1 MQVTIARQATPG
13 RRGLPP
19 PRYARPMKPLDLN
32 LLLTLDVLIQEGSVV
47 GAARRLNLSTPAM
60 SRSLAR
66 IREAVGDPVLVRS
79 GRGLA
84 PTPRALALREQ
95 VRHVVE
101 QAHAVFAAFG
111 EGLDLATLARVFTLR
126 ANDVF
131 VGGYGGRL
139 REHLRRHAPRAVL
152 RFVSEGEDDG
162 GALSGDADLYIGSS
176 QKFGADIKV
185 QTLFTT
191 TFCGLARSGHPI
203 FKSAITPRRFCAYD
217 HIGVSRRGRAQGPM
231 DEVLAGLGLARQ
243 VSLITPTFHAAIFA
257 LADSDLVLPSMPED
271 LMPGIE
277 RLGLKLRAFP
287 VPVPMAPVTVV
298 QAWPP
303 RLDSDPAHRW
313 LRQTIRQVCGT
324 QPDPS
329 QAL

>member
-1 MQVTIARQATPG
+1 
-13 RRGLPP
+13 
-19 PRYARPMKPLDLN
+19 MKSLDLN

-66 IREAVGDPVLVRS
+66 IRDAVGDPVLVRS

-84 PTPRALALREQ
+84 PTPRALELREQ
-95 VRHVVE
+95 VRSVVE
-101 QAHAVFAAFG
+101 QAQAVFTAFSQ
-111 EGLDLATLARVFTLR
+111 DINLATLTRVFTLR

-139 REHLRRHAPRAVL
+139 REHLRRHAPRTVL
-152 RFVSEGEDDG
+152 RFVSEGEDDAD
-162 GALSGDADLYIGSS
+162 ALSGDADLYIGSS

-185 QTLFTT
+185 QSLFTT
-191 TFCGLARSGHPI
+191 SFCGLARNEHPI
-203 FKSAITPRRFCAYD
+203 FNGDITPQRFAACD
-217 HIGVSRRGRAQGPM
+217 HVSVSRRGRSQGPI
-231 DEVLAGLGLARQ
+231 DLALAEMGLARQ

-257 LADSDLVLPSMPED
+257 LADSDLLLPSMPEH
-271 LMPGIE
+271 LIPGVK
-277 RLGLKLRAFP
+277 RLGLALRAFP
-287 VPVPMAPVTVV
+287 VPVPLAPVTVV

-313 LRQTIRQVCGT
+313 LRQTIKQVCDT
-324 QPDPS
+324 VS
-329 QAL
+329 

>member
-1 MQVTIARQATPG
+1 MLDR
-13 RRGLPP
+13 
-19 PRYARPMKPLDLN
+19 MKSLDLN

-66 IREAVGDPVLVRS
+66 IRDAVGDPVLVRS

-84 PTPRALALREQ
+84 PTPRALELREQ
-95 VRHVVE
+95 VRNVVE
-101 QAHAVFAAFG
+101 QAQAVFTAFSQ
-111 EGLDLATLARVFTLR
+111 DINLATLTRVFTLR

-139 REHLRRHAPRAVL
+139 REHLRRHAPRTVL
-152 RFVSEGEDDG
+152 RFVSEGEEDTD
-162 GALSGDADLYIGSS
+162 ALSGDADLYIGSS

-185 QTLFTT
+185 QSLFTT
-191 TFCGLARSGHPI
+191 SFCGLARNEHAI
-203 FKSAITPRRFCAYD
+203 FKGDITPQRFAACD
-217 HIGVSRRGRAQGPM
+217 HVSVSRRGRSQGPI
-231 DEVLAGLGLARQ
+231 DLALADMGLARH

-257 LADSDLVLPSMPED
+257 LADSDLLLPSMPEH
-271 LMPGIE
+271 LIPGVK
-277 RLGLKLRAFP
+277 RLGLPLRAFP
-287 VPVPMAPVTVV
+287 VPVPLAPVTVV

-313 LRQTIRQVCGT
+313 LRQTIKQVCDT
-324 QPDPS
+324 AS
-329 QAL
+329 

>member
-1 MQVTIARQATPG
+1 MAASFARRAMLG
-13 RRGLPP
+13 H
-19 PRYARPMKPLDLN
+19 MKPLDLN

-84 PTPRALALREQ
+84 PTPRALALHAQ
-95 VRHVVE
+95 VRHVIE
-101 QAHAVFAAFG
+101 QAQAVFTAFG
-111 EGLDLATLARVFTLR
+111 EDVNLATLTRVFTLR

-139 REHLRRHAPRAVL
+139 REHLRRYAPRAVL
-152 RFVSEGEDDG
+152 RFVSEGNHDAD
-162 GALSGDADLYIGSS
+162 ALSGDADLYIGSS

-191 TFCGLARSGHPI
+191 AFCGLARKEHPI
-203 FKSAITPRRFCAYD
+203 FKAPITPQRFCAYD
-217 HIGVSRRGRAQGPM
+217 HVSVSRRGRARGPI
-231 DEVLAGLGLARQ
+231 DDTLEELGLARH

-257 LADSDLVLPSMPED
+257 LADSDLVLPSIPEN
-271 LMPGIE
+271 LMPGVE
-277 RLGLKLRAFP
+277 RLGLKLHAFQ
-287 VPVPMAPVTVV
+287 VPVPMRPVTLV

-313 LRQTIRQVCGT
+313 LRQTIKQVCGT
-324 QPDPS
+324 PPE
-329 QAL
+329 ALSTP

>member
-1 MQVTIARQATPG
+1 MLDR
-13 RRGLPP
+13 
-19 PRYARPMKPLDLN
+19 MKPLDLN

-66 IREAVGDPVLVRS
+66 IRDAVGDPVLVRS

-84 PTPRALALREQ
+84 PTPRALELREQ
-95 VRHVVE
+95 VRNVVE
-101 QAHAVFAAFG
+101 QAQAVFTAFSQ
-111 EGLDLATLARVFTLR
+111 DINLATLTRVFTLR

-139 REHLRRHAPRAVL
+139 REHLRRHAPRTVL
-152 RFVSEGEDDG
+152 RFVSEGEEDTD
-162 GALSGDADLYIGSS
+162 ALSGDADLYIGSS

-185 QTLFTT
+185 QSLFTT
-191 TFCGLARSGHPI
+191 SFCGLARNEHAI
-203 FKSAITPRRFCAYD
+203 FKGDITPQRFAACD
-217 HIGVSRRGRAQGPM
+217 HVSVSRRGRSQGPI
-231 DEVLAGLGLARQ
+231 DLALADMGLARH

-257 LADSDLVLPSMPED
+257 LADSDLLLPSMPEH
-271 LMPGIE
+271 LIPGVK
-277 RLGLKLRAFP
+277 RLGLPLRAFP
-287 VPVPMAPVTVV
+287 VPVPLAPVTVV

-313 LRQTIRQVCGT
+313 LRQTIKQVCDT
-324 QPDPS
+324 TS
-329 QAL
+329 

>member
-1 MQVTIARQATPG
+1 MLDR
-13 RRGLPP
+13 
-19 PRYARPMKPLDLN
+19 MKSLDLN

-66 IREAVGDPVLVRS
+66 IRDAVGDPVLVRS

-84 PTPRALALREQ
+84 PTPRALELREQ
-95 VRHVVE
+95 VRNVVE
-101 QAHAVFAAFG
+101 QAQAVFTAFSQ
-111 EGLDLATLARVFTLR
+111 DINLATLTRVFTLR

-139 REHLRRHAPRAVL
+139 REHLRRHAPRTVL
-152 RFVSEGEDDG
+152 RFVSEGEEDTD
-162 GALSGDADLYIGSS
+162 ALSGDADLYIGSS

-185 QTLFTT
+185 QSLFTT
-191 TFCGLARSGHPI
+191 SFCGLARNEHAI
-203 FKSAITPRRFCAYD
+203 FKGDITPQRFAACD
-217 HIGVSRRGRAQGPM
+217 HVSVSRRGRSQGPI
-231 DEVLAGLGLARQ
+231 DLALAGMGLARH

-257 LADSDLVLPSMPED
+257 LADSDLLLPSMPEH
-271 LMPGIE
+271 LIPGVK
-277 RLGLKLRAFP
+277 RLGLPLRAFP
-287 VPVPMAPVTVV
+287 VPVPLAPVTVV

-313 LRQTIRQVCGT
+313 LRQTIKQVCDT
-324 QPDPS
+324 AS
-329 QAL
+329 

>member
-1 MQVTIARQATPG
+1 MLDR
-13 RRGLPP
+13 
-19 PRYARPMKPLDLN
+19 MKSLDLN

-66 IREAVGDPVLVRS
+66 IRDAVGDPVLVRS

-84 PTPRALALREQ
+84 PTPRALELREQ
-95 VRHVVE
+95 VRSVVE
-101 QAHAVFAAFG
+101 QAQAVFTAFSQ
-111 EGLDLATLARVFTLR
+111 DINLATLTRVFTLR

-139 REHLRRHAPRAVL
+139 REHLRRHAPRTVL
-152 RFVSEGEDDG
+152 RFVSEGEDDAD
-162 GALSGDADLYIGSS
+162 ALSGDADLYIGSS

-185 QTLFTT
+185 QSLFTT
-191 TFCGLARSGHPI
+191 SFCGLARNEHPI
-203 FKSAITPRRFCAYD
+203 FNGDITPQRFAACD
-217 HIGVSRRGRAQGPM
+217 HVSVSRRGRSQGPI
-231 DEVLAGLGLARQ
+231 DLALAEMGLARQ

-257 LADSDLVLPSMPED
+257 LADSDLLLPSMPEH
-271 LMPGIE
+271 LIPGVK
-277 RLGLKLRAFP
+277 RLGLALRAFP
-287 VPVPMAPVTVV
+287 VPVPLAPVTVV

-313 LRQTIRQVCGT
+313 LRQTIKQVCDT
-324 QPDPS
+324 VS
-329 QAL
+329 

>member
-1 MQVTIARQATPG
+1 
-13 RRGLPP
+13 
-19 PRYARPMKPLDLN
+19 MKPLDLN
-32 LLLTLDVLIQEGSVV
+32 LLVTLDVLIQEGSVV

-95 VRHVVE
+95 VRNVVE
-101 QAHAVFAAFG
+101 QAQAVLGAFG
-111 EGLDLATLARVFTLR
+111 QDVNLATLERIFTLR

-131 VGGYGGRL
+131 VGGFGGRL
-139 REHLRRHAPRAVL
+139 REHLRRYAPRTTL
-152 RFVSEGEDDG
+152 RFVSEGEHDS
-162 GALSGDADLYIGSS
+162 GALDDDADLYIGSV

-191 TFCGLARSGHPI
+191 NFHGLARSGHAI
-203 FKSAITPRRFCAYD
+203 FHGVVTPRRFAAYE
-217 HIGVSRRGRAQGPM
+217 HIGVSRRGRSHGPIDEALAEQGLSRH
-231 DEVLAGLGLARQ
+231 VA
-243 VSLITPTFHAAIFA
+243 LITPTFYAAIFA
-257 LADSDLVLPSMPED
+257 LADSDLILPA
-271 LMPGIE
+271 MPGHLLPGVK
-277 RLGLKLRAFP
+277 RLGLDLRAFD
-287 VPVPMAPVTVV
+287 VPIDMPAVTVV

-313 LRQTIRQVCGT
+313 LRQTIKQVCS
-324 QPDPS
+324 DAS
-329 QAL
+329 EAADAAL

>member
-1 MQVTIARQATPG
+1 MLGGMNTP
-13 RRGLPP
+13 
-19 PRYARPMKPLDLN
+19 DLN
-32 LLLTLDVLIQEGSVV
+32 LLLTLNVLIQEGSVV

-60 SRSLAR
+60 SRTLAR

-84 PTPRALALREQ
+84 PTPRALELRDQ
-95 VRHVVE
+95 VRSVVE
-101 QAHAVFAAFG
+101 QAQSVFSAFSQDV
-111 EGLDLATLARVFTLR
+111 DLGTLTRVFTLR

-139 REHLRRHAPRAVL
+139 RERLRRYAPRTAL
-152 RFVSEGEDDG
+152 RFLSEGESDAS
-162 GALSGDADLYIGSS
+162 ALSGDADLYIGSS

-191 TFCGLARSGHPI
+191 TFCGLARAEHPI
-203 FKSAITPRRFCAYD
+203 FKADITPQRFAAYD
-217 HIGVSRRGRAQGPM
+217 HVSVSRRGRAQGPI
-231 DEVLAGLGLARQ
+231 DAALGEQGLERH

-257 LADSDLVLPSMPED
+257 LADSDLILPSMPEN
-271 LMPGIE
+271 LMPSVQ
-277 RLGLKLRAFP
+277 RLGLTLRGFR
-287 VPVPMAPVTVV
+287 VPLPMAPVTVV

-313 LRQTIRQVCGT
+313 LRQTIKQVC
-324 QPDPS
+324 DPPERLPP
-329 QAL
+329 AL